1 MLWALSSFWWCCSA
15 TTAEAVPETETWA
28 GNAIIAAA
36 AVQGKSAFWMI
47 SIIAENM
54 EDTADRVKIPD
65 SLSWGFFNAGLKAIK
80 PCRILR
86 RRKALSKKGL
96 GKRKLRVSC
105 GNCKRPLLNG
115 IRSCGAAVYQNSVL
129 SGAFESRKIKNAG
142 FSAAR

>member
-1 MLWALSSFWWCCSA
+1 MPEVGSKVYSIPDLLGSGVEVTKVDQRTKILGILAWVLIALALSSFWWCCSA

-65 SLSWGFFNAGLKAIK
+65 SLSWGFLMPA
-80 PCRILR
+80 
-86 RRKALSKKGL
+86 
-96 GKRKLRVSC
+96 
-105 GNCKRPLLNG
+105 
-115 IRSCGAAVYQNSVL
+115 
-129 SGAFESRKIKNAG
+129 
-142 FSAAR
+142 